1 MDSQQQSNLPPGHII
16 QRKPLTSSQ
25 GEWMKDVHHSQ
36 PGYPKNL
43 AAKYTNR
50 PISILEYSK
59 SGSTEQEEK
68 NSLFKWWHKCISTRK
83 NMKLGPYFKIHKNQ
97 LQVYYKWEQNNKLVD
112 YMENYLWNLK
122 ERFKTFKSTIKKRIL
137 FYLH

>member
-43 AAKYTNR
+43 AAKHTNR

-68 NSLFKWWHKCISTRK
+68 NSLFNERCWDDRIGKRK
-83 NMKLGPYFKIHKNQ
+83 RRKLDLYFVLYIR
-97 LQVYYKWEQNNKLVD
+97 L
-112 YMENYLWNLK
+112 
-122 ERFKTFKSTIKKRIL
+122 T
-137 FYLH
+137 

>member
-83 NMKLGPYFKIHKNQ
+83 NMKLGPSCTPYIKINSRYVKALCERHHQKN
-97 LQVYYKWEQNNKLVD
+97 LDK
-112 YMENYLWNLK
+112 NLP
-122 ERFKTFKSTIKKRIL
+122 FVIG
-137 FYLH
+137 